1 MAAESRVDAVDAA
14 GDAPA
19 AEELGGDAA
28 GEAPDAE
35 ELWDALQV
43 ANLPALLMVLAQLT
57 GERRWLEPPY
67 APLRT
72 RGMDDNDS
80 GGFSEPI
87 QEEIRRAA
95 FGLLRGGGPVRPAA
109 ALSPDLLAQMI
120 SVSMGE
126 EVPAEY
132 SAMMLEE
139 MGVLPRHPEWESRPD
154 TEQLAAFRV
163 LVIGAGVSG
172 ICAAIALH
180 QAGIPVTV
188 VEKSASIGGTWLDN
202 TYPGCGVDTPSHL
215 YSFSFAPHNW
225 SRYFAQQ
232 EEILDYLEECVDTFG
247 IRDHIVLDTKVLRAT
262 FDAPADRWTVELQG
276 QDGRIISESVNVV
289 ISAVGQ
295 LNEPAEPDIPG
306 ADTFGGP
313 ILHSARWPAGLDVTS
328 RRVAVVGTG
337 ASAMQIV
344 PGIVDTAAEVMVFQR
359 SPQWAVPSTNYT
371 RDVPAGV
378 RYLMEKVPL
387 YAAWYRCRLVWSYS
401 DKVHESLQV
410 DPGWPGG
417 GQSINRVNDGHRRY
431 FTRYLTEQL
440 GDRTDL
446 IPKLLPAYPPF
457 AKRMLI
463 DNNWFKTM
471 VKDNV
476 KLIDAG
482 IERITPDG
490 VVDSTGAAHS
500 ADVIVYATGFQT
512 LRMIS
517 SYEVIGR
524 HGSLRDEWGEDDA
537 RAYLGITIPG
547 FPNFFCLYG
556 PNTGLGHGG
565 SLIFLTECATRYI
578 LKLIQYMILHQID
591 GIEVKPDVFDQYN
604 REVDQAHENMIW
616 ALPVTNNWYRNSRG
630 RVVTNSPWRVVD
642 YWSMT
647 HDPDLAQFR
656 LERLPAAAQTAQT
669 LQTAQTAQTA
679 EAKPGADD

>member
-1 MAAESRVDAVDAA
+1 MAAESRVDAVHV
-14 GDAPA
+14 
-19 AEELGGDAA
+19 A
-28 GEAPDAE
+28 GEAPAAE

-43 ANLPALLMVLAQLT
+43 ANLPTLLMVLAQLT

-67 APLRT
+67 APTRT

-80 GGFSEPI
+80 GGLPEPI
-87 QEEIRRAA
+87 QDEIRQAA
-95 FGLLRGGGPVRPAA
+95 FGLLRDGGAA
-109 ALSPDLLAQMI
+109 TQVGTQVGTLSPDLLARMI

-132 SAMMLEE
+132 GVMMLEE
-139 MGVLPRHPEWESRPD
+139 MGMLPRLPGWESQPD
-154 TEQLAAFRV
+154 PERLAAFRV

-172 ICAAIALH
+172 ICVAVALRR
-180 QAGIPVTV
+180 AGIGVTV

-202 TYPGCGVDTPSHL
+202 VYPGCGVDTPSHL
-215 YSFSFAPHNW
+215 YSFSYARHNW
-225 SRYFAQQ
+225 SRYFAHQ
-232 EEILDYLEECVDTFG
+232 EEILNYLERCVEEFE
-247 IRDHIVLDTKVLRAT
+247 IRDSIVLNTKVISAR
-262 FDAPADRWTVELQG
+262 FDSSAARWTVEMQG
-276 QDGRIISESVNVV
+276 QDGRISSESVNVV

-306 ADTFGGP
+306 ADQFNGP
-313 ILHSARWPAGLDVTS
+313 ILHSARWPAGLDVTN
-328 RRVAVVGTG
+328 RRVSVIGTG

-344 PGIVDTAAEVMVFQR
+344 PGIADTAAEVTVFQR
-359 SPQWAVPSTNYT
+359 SPQWAVPSTNYN

-410 DPGWPGG
+410 DPEWQGEGK
-417 GQSINRVNDGHRRY
+417 SINRVNDGHRRY

-446 IPKLLPAYPPF
+446 IPKLLPSYPPF

-476 KLIDAG
+476 KLVDAG
-482 IERITPDG
+482 IERIAPDG
-490 VVDSTGAAHS
+490 VVDANGKLHD

-512 LRMIS
+512 LRMIG

-524 HGSLRDEWGEDDA
+524 HGSLRDQWGDDDA
-537 RAYLGITIPG
+537 RAYLGITVPG

-565 SLIFLTECATRYI
+565 SLIFLTECATRYTVKI
-578 LKLIQYMILHQID
+578 IQHMILHQID
-591 GIEVKPDVFDQYN
+591 EVEVRRDVFDEYN
-604 REVDQAHENMIW
+604 RRVDQAHAHMIW
-616 ALPVTNNWYRNSRG
+616 ALPGTNNWYRNGRG
-630 RVVTNSPWRVVD
+630 RVVTNSPWRVVE

-647 HDPDLAQFR
+647 HDPDLTQYR
-656 LERLPAAAQTAQT
+656 LEQLPAAAQTAETQS
-669 LQTAQTAQTA
+669 A
-679 EAKPGADD
+679 ETGPAADD

>member
-1 MAAESRVDAVDAA
+1 MAAESRVDPVYVA
-14 GDAPA
+14 GEAPA
-19 AEELGGDAA
+19 AEELR
-28 GEAPDAE
+28 
-35 ELWDALQV
+35 DALQV
-43 ANLPALLMVLAQLT
+43 ANLPTLLMVLAQLT

-67 APLRT
+67 APTRT

-80 GGFSEPI
+80 GGFPEPI
-87 QEEIRRAA
+87 QDEIRRAA
-95 FGLLRGGGPVRPAA
+95 FSLLRDGDPVALAA
-109 ALSPDLLAQMI
+109 PLSLDLLAQMI

-132 SAMMLEE
+132 GAMMLEE
-139 MGVLPRHPEWESRPD
+139 MGVLPRQPEWESPPQEER
-154 TEQLAAFRV
+154 LAAFRV

-188 VEKSASIGGTWLDN
+188 IEKSASIGGTWLDN
-202 TYPGCGVDTPSHL
+202 VYPGCGVDTPSHL

-225 SRYFAQQ
+225 SRYFAKQ
-232 EEILDYLEECVDTFG
+232 EEILDYLEQCVDEFG
-247 IRDHIVLDTKVLRAT
+247 IRDHIVLGTKVVRAT
-262 FDAPADRWTVELQG
+262 FDASADRWTVEMQG
-276 QDGRIISESVNVV
+276 QDGRTSSESVNVV

-295 LNEPAEPDIPG
+295 LNEPAEPHIEG
-306 ADTFGGP
+306 ADTFNGP
-313 ILHSARWPAGLDVTS
+313 ILHSARWPAGLDVTN
-328 RRVAVVGTG
+328 RRVTVVGTG

-344 PGIVDTAAEVMVFQR
+344 PGIADTAAEVTVFQR

-410 DPGWPGG
+410 DPDWQGG
-417 GQSINRVNDGHRRY
+417 GRSINRANDGHRRY

-446 IPKLLPAYPPF
+446 IPKLLPTYPPF

-476 KLIDAG
+476 RLIDAG

-490 VVDSTGAAHS
+490 VIDTAGRAHS

-512 LRMIS
+512 LRMIG
-517 SYEVIGR
+517 SYEVTGR
-524 HGSLRDEWGEDDA
+524 DGSLREEWGEDDA

-578 LKLIQYMILHQID
+578 VKLIQYMILHQVD
-591 GIEVKPDVFDQYN
+591 GIEVKRDVFDQYN
-604 REVDQAHENMIW
+604 HRVDKAHENMIW
-616 ALPVTNNWYRNSRG
+616 SLPVTNNWYRNSRG

-647 HDPDLAQFR
+647 HDPDPAEFR
-656 LERLPAAAQTAQT
+656 LERLPQIPMTDSHSDPDSGT
-669 LQTAQTAQTA
+669 ESGRTR
-679 EAKPGADD
+679 P

>member
-1 MAAESRVDAVDAA
+1 MAAEPRVDAVY
-14 GDAPA
+14 
-19 AEELGGDAA
+19 AA
-28 GEAPDAE
+28 GEAPAAE

-43 ANLPALLMVLAQLT
+43 ANLPTLLMVLAQLT

-67 APLRT
+67 APTRT

-80 GGFSEPI
+80 GGLPEPI
-87 QEEIRRAA
+87 QDEIRRAA
-95 FGLLRGGGPVRPAA
+95 FDLLLGGGGAVTQVATP
-109 ALSPDLLAQMI
+109 SPDLLAQMI

-132 SAMMLEE
+132 GVMMLEE
-139 MGVLPRHPEWESRPD
+139 MGMLPRQPGWESPPD
-154 TEQLAAFRV
+154 AQRLAAFRV

-172 ICAAIALH
+172 ICAAIALR

-188 VEKSASIGGTWLDN
+188 VERSASIGGTWLEN
-202 TYPGCGVDTPSHL
+202 VYPGCGVDTPSHL
-215 YSFSFAPHNW
+215 YSFSYAPHNW

-232 EEILDYLEECVDTFG
+232 EEILDYLEQCVDEFE
-247 IRDHIVLDTKVLRAT
+247 IRDRIVLNTKVISAR
-262 FDAPADRWTVELQG
+262 FDSSTARWAVQMQG
-276 QDGRIISESVNVV
+276 QDGRITSESVNVV

-295 LNEPAEPDIPG
+295 LNEPAVPQIPG
-306 ADTFGGP
+306 AEQFSGP
-313 ILHSARWPAGLDVTS
+313 VLHSARWPADLDVTG
-328 RRVAVVGTG
+328 RRVSVIGTG

-344 PGIVDTAAEVMVFQR
+344 PGIADTAAEVTVFQR
-359 SPQWAVPSTNYT
+359 SPQWAVPSTNYN

-410 DPGWPGG
+410 DPEWRGDGK
-417 GQSINRVNDGHRRY
+417 SINRVNDGHRRY

-446 IPKLLPAYPPF
+446 IPKLLPSYPPF

-476 KLIDAG
+476 ELVDAG
-482 IERITPDG
+482 IERIAPDG
-490 VVDSTGAAHS
+490 VVDTSGTLHD
-500 ADVIVYATGFQT
+500 ADVVVYATGFQT
-512 LRMIS
+512 LRMIG

-524 HGSLRDEWGEDDA
+524 HGSLRDQWGEDDA
-537 RAYLGITIPG
+537 RAYLGIAVPG

-565 SLIFLTECATRYI
+565 SLIFLTECATRYTV
-578 LKLIQYMILHQID
+578 KLIQHMILDQID
-591 GIEVKPDVFDQYN
+591 EVEVRRDVFDEYN
-604 REVDQAHENMIW
+604 RRVDEAHAHMIW
-616 ALPVTNNWYRNSRG
+616 ALPGTSNWYRNSRG

-647 HDPDLAQFR
+647 HDPDLAKFR
-656 LERLPAAAQTAQT
+656 LERLGEAV
-669 LQTAQTAQTA
+669 QTA
-679 EAKPGADD
+679 ETQTAETQTAETGPAADD

>member
-1 MAAESRVDAVDAA
+1 MAAESRVDAAD
-14 GDAPA
+14 A
-19 AEELGGDAA
+19 AEE
-28 GEAPDAE
+28 APAAE

-43 ANLPALLMVLAQLT
+43 ANLPTLLMVLAQLT
-57 GERRWLEPPY
+57 GDRRWLEPPY
-67 APLRT
+67 APVRT

-80 GGFSEPI
+80 GGFPEPI
-87 QEEIRRAA
+87 QDEIRRAA
-95 FGLLRGGGPVRPAA
+95 FGLLRDGGPVRPTGPAA

-132 SAMMLEE
+132 GVMMLEE
-139 MGVLPRHPEWESRPD
+139 MGVLPRQPDWESRPD
-154 TEQLAAFRV
+154 KEQLAAFQV

-202 TYPGCGVDTPSHL
+202 VYPGCGVDTPSHL

-232 EEILDYLEECVDTFG
+232 EEILDYLEECVDKFG
-247 IRDHIVLDTKVLRAT
+247 IRDHIVLDTKVIRAT
-262 FDAPADRWTVELQG
+262 FDASADRWTVEMQG
-276 QDGRIISESVNVV
+276 QDGRTISESVNAV

-306 ADTFGGP
+306 ADAFHGP
-313 ILHSARWPAGLDVTS
+313 VLHSARWPAGLDVAN

-344 PGIVDTAAEVMVFQR
+344 PGIVDTAAEVTVFQR

-378 RYLMEKVPL
+378 RYLMGKVPL

-410 DPGWPGG
+410 DPDWQGG
-417 GQSINRVNDGHRRY
+417 GRSINRANDGHRRY

-446 IPKLLPAYPPF
+446 IPKLLPTYPPF

-476 KLIDAG
+476 RLIDAG

-490 VVDSTGAAHS
+490 VIDTAGRAHS

-512 LRMIS
+512 LRMIG
-517 SYEVIGR
+517 SYEVTGR
-524 HGSLRDEWGEDDA
+524 DGSLREEWGEDDA

-578 LKLIQYMILHQID
+578 VKLIQYMILHQVD
-591 GIEVKPDVFDQYN
+591 GIEVKRDVFDQYN
-604 REVDQAHENMIW
+604 HRVDEAHENMIW
-616 ALPVTNNWYRNSRG
+616 SLPVTNNWYRNSRG

-647 HDPDLAQFR
+647 HDPDPAEFR
-656 LERLPAAAQTAQT
+656 LERLPQIPMTDSHSDPDAGIESGRTR
-669 LQTAQTAQTA
+669 
-679 EAKPGADD
+679 P

>member
-1 MAAESRVDAVDAA
+1 
-14 GDAPA
+14 
-19 AEELGGDAA
+19 
-28 GEAPDAE
+28 
-35 ELWDALQV
+35 
-43 ANLPALLMVLAQLT
+43 
-57 GERRWLEPPY
+57 
-67 APLRT
+67 
-72 RGMDDNDS
+72 
-80 GGFSEPI
+80 
-87 QEEIRRAA
+87 
-95 FGLLRGGGPVRPAA
+95 
-109 ALSPDLLAQMI
+109 MI

-132 SAMMLEE
+132 GVMMLEE
-139 MGVLPRHPEWESRPD
+139 MGILTRQPEWESPPD
-154 TEQLAAFRV
+154 TQRLAAFRV

-180 QAGIPVTV
+180 QAGIAVTV

-202 TYPGCGVDTPSHL
+202 IYPESGSDTPSHL

-225 SRYFAQQ
+225 SRYFAKQ
-232 EEILDYLEECVDTFG
+232 EEILAYLQQCVDTFD
-247 IRDHIVLDTKVLRAT
+247 IRDRIVLDTKVVRAA
-262 FDAPADRWTVELQG
+262 FDAVADRWTVELQG
-276 QDGRIISESVNVV
+276 QDGRITSESVNVV

-295 LNEPAEPDIPG
+295 LNEPAEPHIPG
-306 ADTFGGP
+306 ADTFHGP
-313 ILHSARWPAGLDVTS
+313 ILHSARWPAGLDVTNQC
-328 RRVAVVGTG
+328 VTVVGTG

-344 PGIVDTAAEVMVFQR
+344 PGIADAAAEVTVFQR
-359 SPQWAVPSTNYT
+359 SPQWAAPSTNYN
-371 RDVPAGV
+371 RSVPAGV

-401 DKVHESLQV
+401 DKVHESLQM
-410 DPGWPGG
+410 DPEWPGG
-417 GQSINRVNDGHRRY
+417 GQSINRMNDGHRRY
-431 FTRYLTEQL
+431 FTRYMTEQL

-446 IPKLLPAYPPF
+446 IPKLLPTYPPF

-471 VKDNV
+471 TKDNV
-476 KLIDAG
+476 ELIDAG

-490 VVDSTGAAHS
+490 VIDSTGRPHH

-512 LRMIS
+512 LRMIG

-524 HGSLRDEWGEDDA
+524 HGSLRDEWGDDDA

-578 LKLIQYMILHQID
+578 VKLIQHMILYEID
-591 GIEVKPDVFDQYN
+591 AVEVRSDVFDEYN
-604 REVDQAHENMIW
+604 RSVDEAHANMIW
-616 ALPVTNNWYRNSRG
+616 AQPATSNWYRNSRG

-647 HDPDLAQFR
+647 HDPDPAQYR
-656 LERLPAAAQTAQT
+656 LERLPPGTQAADAQA
-669 LQTAQTAQTA
+669 A
-679 EAKPGADD
+679 ETRAAETRAATDD

>member
-1 MAAESRVDAVDAA
+1 MAAESGVDAVYV
-14 GDAPA
+14 
-19 AEELGGDAA
+19 A
-28 GEAPDAE
+28 GEPPAAE

-43 ANLPALLMVLAQLT
+43 ANLPTLLMVLAQLT
-57 GERRWLEPPY
+57 GDRRWLESPY
-67 APLRT
+67 VPTRT

-80 GGFSEPI
+80 GGLPGPI
-87 QEEIRRAA
+87 QDKIRRSA
-95 FGLLRGGGPVRPAA
+95 FDLLRDGGPVTQVAV
-109 ALSPDLLAQMI
+109 LSPDLLTRMI

-132 SAMMLEE
+132 GAMMLEE
-139 MGVLPRHPEWESRPD
+139 MGMLPRQPEWDSPPD
-154 TEQLAAFRV
+154 AQRLAAFHA
-163 LVIGAGVSG
+163 LIIGAGVSG
-172 ICAAIALH
+172 ICAAIALKA
-180 QAGIPVTV
+180 AGIPFTV
-188 VEKSASIGGTWLDN
+188 VERSASIGGTWLDN
-202 TYPGCGVDTPSHL
+202 VYPGCGVDTPSHL

-225 SRYFAQQ
+225 SRYFGKQ
-232 EEILDYLEECVDTFG
+232 EEILDYLKQCVDAFE
-247 IRDHIVLDTKVLRAT
+247 IRDRIVLNTKVVRAR
-262 FDAPADRWTVELQG
+262 FDESTARWAVQTQD
-276 QDGRIISESVNVV
+276 QDGRITSESVNVV

-295 LNEPAEPDIPG
+295 LNEPAEPQIPG
-306 ADTFGGP
+306 AEQFKGP
-313 ILHSARWPAGLDVTS
+313 ILHSARWPSGLDVTGK
-328 RRVAVVGTG
+328 RVSVIGTG

-344 PGIVDTAAEVMVFQR
+344 PAIADTAEEVTVFQR
-359 SPQWAVPSTNYT
+359 SPQWAVPSSNYN

-378 RYLMEKVPL
+378 RYLIEKVPL

-410 DPGWPGG
+410 DPDWPGG
-417 GQSINRVNDGHRRY
+417 GHSINRVNDGHRRY

-446 IPKLLPAYPPF
+446 IPKLLPTYPPF

-476 KLIDAG
+476 RLIDSG
-482 IERITPDG
+482 MERITPEG
-490 VVDSTGAAHS
+490 VVDTNGRLHD

-512 LRMIS
+512 LRMIG
-517 SYEVIGR
+517 SYEIIGR
-524 HGSLRDEWGEDDA
+524 HGSLREEWGNDDA
-537 RAYLGITIPG
+537 RAHLGITIPG

-578 LKLIQYMILHQID
+578 LKLIQHMILHQID
-591 GIEVKPDVFDQYN
+591 EVEVERDVFDEYN
-604 REVDQAHENMIW
+604 RRVDQAHANMIW
-616 ALPVTNNWYRNSRG
+616 ALPGTNNWYRNSRG

-647 HDPDLAQFR
+647 REPDLAQFR
-656 LERLPAAAQTAQT
+656 LGRLPAAAQTETRPA
-669 LQTAQTAQTA
+669 A
-679 EAKPGADD
+679 GD